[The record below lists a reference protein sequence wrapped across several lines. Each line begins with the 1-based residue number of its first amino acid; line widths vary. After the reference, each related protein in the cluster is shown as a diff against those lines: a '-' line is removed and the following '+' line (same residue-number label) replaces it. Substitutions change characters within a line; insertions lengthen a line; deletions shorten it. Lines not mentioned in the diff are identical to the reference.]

1 MSTGLG
7 SLLVYTQPFINVVLL
22 ISLLPLRSAVSH
34 AVISCLVGA
43 YMMGKKPIV
52 EDTVRKWGWKRHRA
66 KRLYSF
72 EGQNNY
78 PPLLLI
84 SPLGPYTCI
93 VI

>member
-22 ISLLPLRSAVSH
+22 ISLLPLRSAVSLS
-34 AVISCLVGA
+34 VISCLVGA
-43 YMMGKKPIV
+43 YMMGKKPI

-84 SPLGPYTCI
+84 SPLGPYTRI